1 MSVESEVSLDGT
13 KLTITVRGRFDFG
26 SHQAFRDAYERF
38 YKVPEIYVVDLKET
52 TYMDSSAL
60 GMLLLLRDH
69 AGGDNAEVQ
78 VVNANSDVRK
88 ILALTVLIAEDSAA
102 DLLLLST
109 IVRRQG
115 HQVLT
120 ASNGQEAVD
129 VFTRERPQLV
139 LMDALMPVMDGF
151 EAARQIKQRA
161 GEALVPI
168 IFLTSLRE
176 SEALAQCLDAGGDD
190 FLAKPYNQVIL
201 AAKINA
207 MDRLRRLQATVLQQ
221 RDLIA
226 RHHDYLL
233 QEQRVAKAV
242 FDKVAH
248 SGCIN
253 AAPNIRYVQSPYALF
268 NGDLLLAAYTPSGD
282 MHVLLGDFTGHGLPA
297 AVGAMPLAEV
307 FYGMTA
313 KGYGLAQTLREMNA
327 KLKRIL
333 PVDMFCC
340 ATLLCLSAQRRVVEV
355 WNGGMPDGY
364 VHDVT
369 TGKRTPLVSRHL
381 PLGVLAAEA
390 FDDRTE
396 VWPMA
401 LGDRVFLLS
410 DGVLDT
416 ADAHEQLFG
425 AERLQ
430 QVFAANREPDRLFE
444 EIEQALAGFR
454 GEVRDDISMVEI
466 SLQADEP
473 LRSSSVVYSD
483 SGQSSPLDWSVSFE
497 FRAET
502 LKSYNP
508 LPYLL
513 QLLLEIHGLRE
524 QSGALYSVMA
534 ELYSNALEHGVLG
547 LDSRL
552 KRDAQGFAAYYRE
565 RNERLARLDSGYV
578 RVHLDVVPT
587 GEGGCLTLRIEDSG
601 AGFDVDKVLARPLDV
616 DRLSGRGLSLV
627 RQLSSDVGWS
637 DGGRCVCV
645 EFSWKA
651 LA

>member
-1 MSVESEVSLDGT
+1 MSALAPVLEP
-13 KLTITVRGRFDFG
+13 LTI
-26 SHQAFRDAYERF
+26 
-38 YKVPEIYVVDLKET
+38 
-52 TYMDSSAL
+52 
-60 GMLLLLRDH
+60 
-69 AGGDNAEVQ
+69 
-78 VVNANSDVRK
+78 
-88 ILALTVLIAEDSAA
+88 LIAEDSAA

-120 ASNGQEAVD
+120 ASNGAQAVEL
-129 VFTRERPQLV
+129 FARERPQLV

-151 EAARQIKQRA
+151 EAARRIKQLA

-168 IFLTSLRE
+168 IFLTSLRQ

-190 FLAKPYNQVIL
+190 FLPKPYNPLIL

-226 RHHDYLL
+226 KHHDYLL
-233 QEQRVAKAV
+233 HEQRVAKAV

-253 AAPNIRYVQSPYALF
+253 AAPNIRYLQSPYALF
-268 NGDLLLAAYTPSGD
+268 NGDLLLAAYTPAGD

-313 KGYGLAQTLREMNA
+313 KGYGLTQILREMNA

-340 ATLLCLSAQRRVVEV
+340 ATLLCLSAQRRAVEV
-355 WNGGMPDGY
+355 WNGGMPEGY
-364 VHDVT
+364 VHEVAT
-369 TGKRTPLVSRHL
+369 AKRTPLISRHL
-381 PLGVLAAEA
+381 PLGVLSAQA

-416 ADAHEQLFG
+416 ADANEQLFG

-444 EIEQALAGFR
+444 DIEQALAAFR
-454 GEVRDDISMVEI
+454 GEARDDVSMLEI
-466 SLQADEP
+466 TLQAGQSMRATGP
-473 LRSSSVVYSD
+473 LYAD
-483 SGQSSPLDWSVSFE
+483 SGQSCPLDWSVNFE

-502 LKSYNP
+502 LRRYNP

-552 KRDAQGFAAYYRE
+552 KRNAEGFAQYYRQ
-565 RNERLARLDSGYV
+565 RNERLVQLNSGYV
-578 RVHLDVVPT
+578 RVHVQVEPT
-587 GEGGCLTLRIEDSG
+587 ATGGRMTLRIEDSG
-601 AGFDVDKVLARPLDV
+601 PGFDVEQVLARPLDV
-616 DRLSGRGLSLV
+616 DRLSGRGLGLV
-627 RQLSSDVGWS
+627 RQLSSDVRWS
-637 DGGRCVCV
+637 DGGRSVCV
-645 EFSWKA
+645 EFCWEA

>member
-1 MSVESEVSLDGT
+1 MSVLAPVLEA
-13 KLTITVRGRFDFG
+13 LTI
-26 SHQAFRDAYERF
+26 
-38 YKVPEIYVVDLKET
+38 
-52 TYMDSSAL
+52 
-60 GMLLLLRDH
+60 
-69 AGGDNAEVQ
+69 
-78 VVNANSDVRK
+78 
-88 ILALTVLIAEDSAA
+88 LIAEDSAA
-102 DLLLLST
+102 DRLLLAS
-109 IVRRQG
+109 IIRRQG
-115 HQVLT
+115 HQALT
-120 ASNGQEAVD
+120 VSNGAEAIE
-129 VFTRERPQLV
+129 VFARERPQLV

-151 EAARQIKQRA
+151 EAARQIKQLA

-190 FLAKPYNQVIL
+190 FLPKPYNPLIL

-226 RHHDYLL
+226 RHHEHLMH
-233 QEQRVAKAV
+233 EQRAAKAV

-253 AAPNIRYVQSPYALF
+253 AAPNIRYLQSPYALF

-297 AVGAMPLAEV
+297 AIGAMPLAEV

-313 KGYGLAQTLREMNA
+313 KGYGLTQTLREMNA

-340 ATLLCLSAQRRVVEV
+340 ATLLCLSAQRRAVEV
-355 WNGGMPDGY
+355 WNGGMPEGY
-364 VHDVT
+364 VHEVA
-369 TGKRTPLVSRHL
+369 TGRRTPLMSRHL
-381 PLGVLAAEA
+381 PLGVLSAEA
-390 FDDRTE
+390 FDDSTE

-416 ADAHEQLFG
+416 ADANDQLFG

-430 QVFAANREPDRLFE
+430 RVFAANREPDRLFE
-444 EIEQALAGFR
+444 DIEQALAAFR
-454 GEVRDDISMVEI
+454 GQARDDVSMVEI
-466 SLQADEP
+466 TLQAGQP
-473 LRSSSVVYSD
+473 LRAAEPMYAD
-483 SGQSSPLDWSVSFE
+483 SGQSCPLDWSVSFE
-497 FRAET
+497 FRAQT
-502 LKSYNP
+502 LRTYNP

-552 KRDAQGFAAYYRE
+552 KRDAQGFAQYYRQ
-565 RNERLARLDSGYV
+565 RHERLAQLDSGYV
-578 RVHLDVVPT
+578 RVHMQVVPT
-587 GEGGCLTLRIEDSG
+587 DKGGKLTLRLEDSG
-601 AGFDVDKVLARPLDV
+601 QGFDVEQELARPVDI

-627 RQLSSDVGWS
+627 RQLSSAVGWS
-637 DGGRCVCV
+637 DGGRTVCV
-645 EFSWKA
+645 EFCWAA

>member
-1 MSVESEVSLDGT
+1 MSALAPVLEA
-13 KLTITVRGRFDFG
+13 LTI
-26 SHQAFRDAYERF
+26 
-38 YKVPEIYVVDLKET
+38 
-52 TYMDSSAL
+52 
-60 GMLLLLRDH
+60 
-69 AGGDNAEVQ
+69 
-78 VVNANSDVRK
+78 
-88 ILALTVLIAEDSAA
+88 LIAEDSAA
-102 DLLLLST
+102 DRLLLAS
-109 IVRRQG
+109 IIRRQG

-120 ASNGQEAVD
+120 VSNGAEAIE
-129 VFTRERPQLV
+129 VFARERPQLV

-151 EAARQIKQRA
+151 EAARLIKQLA

-190 FLAKPYNQVIL
+190 FLPKPYNPLIL

-226 RHHDYLL
+226 KHHEHLMH
-233 QEQRVAKAV
+233 EQRAAKAV

-253 AAPNIRYVQSPYALF
+253 AAPNIRYLQSPYALF

-297 AVGAMPLAEV
+297 AIGAMPLAEV

-313 KGYGLAQTLREMNA
+313 KGYGLTQTLREMNA

-340 ATLLCLSAQRRVVEV
+340 ATLLCLSAQRRAVEV
-355 WNGGMPDGY
+355 WNGGMPEGY
-364 VHDVT
+364 VHEVA
-369 TGKRTPLVSRHL
+369 TGRRTPLMSRHL
-381 PLGVLAAEA
+381 PLGVLSAEA
-390 FDDRTE
+390 FDDSTE

-416 ADAHEQLFG
+416 ADANDQLFG

-444 EIEQALAGFR
+444 DIEQALAAFR
-454 GEVRDDISMVEI
+454 GQARDDVSMVEI
-466 SLQADEP
+466 TLQAGQP
-473 LRSSSVVYSD
+473 LRAAEPMYAD
-483 SGQSSPLDWSVSFE
+483 SGQSCPLDWSVSFE
-497 FRAET
+497 FRAQT
-502 LKSYNP
+502 LRTYNP

-552 KRDAQGFAAYYRE
+552 KRDAQGFAQYYRQ
-565 RNERLARLDSGYV
+565 RHERLAQLDSGYV
-578 RVHLDVVPT
+578 RVHMQVVPT
-587 GEGGCLTLRIEDSG
+587 DKGGKLTLRLEDSG
-601 AGFDVDKVLARPLDV
+601 QGFDVEQELARPVDI

-627 RQLSSDVGWS
+627 RQLSSAVGWS
-637 DGGRCVCV
+637 DGGRTVYV
-645 EFSWKA
+645 EFCWAA